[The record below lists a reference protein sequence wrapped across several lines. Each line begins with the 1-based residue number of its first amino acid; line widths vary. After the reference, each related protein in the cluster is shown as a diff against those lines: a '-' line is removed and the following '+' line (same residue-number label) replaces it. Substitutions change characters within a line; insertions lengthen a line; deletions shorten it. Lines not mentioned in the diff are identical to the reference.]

1 MLKFTMNAKKL
12 KTMIEKGLIAVDKKT
27 SLASLHKLYLQVEGD
42 ETVKILG
49 TDMEHFVEMRTHS
62 AWNTSPGVIGI
73 DINDIKIISK
83 MNGDVTI
90 EDVSTEE
97 QQTMNVKCGKKIV
110 TLPCVTN
117 TDIFLPVMDDTEKH
131 ILIVEENWL
140 LTTIVNLSLFVP
152 GSDINNKMLNTFH
165 FNVKQRRV
173 EVCDGHRIGM
183 RTIDNQ
189 QIVTKSENPF
199 DNIKLH
205 IKCLPVLKKVMDKKS
220 DTEVKIYQD
229 KKFIKLEGKNFTYI
243 IRRVEGQY
251 FNLETMLTNS
261 REFVFNADRKKMLEV
276 MQYNAEMAKNE
287 KKPTI
292 FHSENGKL
300 YSFLKTSRYET
311 FDEIE
316 VGNFTMNEDLF
327 IGFNSQYLVD
337 ALSIVDTDKPMFR
350 GEHNKAPMYID
361 GNEYN
366 FMILPIYTGHDKD
379 LISRFKNNINKVA

>member
-1 MLKFTMNAKKL
+1 MLKFTISAKKL
-12 KTMIEKGLIAVDKKT
+12 KTMIEKGLIAVNKKT
-27 SLASLHKLYLQVEGD
+27 SLASLHKLYLQVEAD

-90 EDVSTEE
+90 EDISTEE
-97 QQTMNVKCGKKIV
+97 QQKINVKCGKKIV
-110 TLPCVTN
+110 TIPCVAN
-117 TDIFLPVMDDTEKH
+117 TDIFLPSMDETEEH
-131 ILIVEENWL
+131 IFTVEENWL
-140 LTTIVNLSLFVP
+140 LATIVNLSLFTL
-152 GSDINNKMLNTFH
+152 GIDTENKMLNMFH
-165 FNVKQRRV
+165 FNIKQKRV
-173 EVCDGHRIGM
+173 EACDGHRIGM
-183 RTIDNQ
+183 RTINNQ

-205 IKCLPVLKKVMDKKS
+205 IKCLSVFKKVMDKKS
-220 DTEVKIYQD
+220 DAEVKIYQD
-229 KKFIKLEGKNFTYI
+229 KKFIKIEGKNFTYI
-243 IRRVEGQY
+243 TRRVDELY
-251 FNLETMLTNS
+251 LNLETILTNS
-261 REFVFNADRKKMLEV
+261 SEFAFDADRKKMLEL

-300 YSFLKTSRYET
+300 YSFVKTSRYEI

-316 VGNFTMNEDLF
+316 VDNLTMNEDLF
-327 IGFNSQYLVD
+327 IGFNSHYLVD
-337 ALSIVDTDKPMFR
+337 ALSIIDTDKPMFR

-366 FMILPIYTGHDKD
+366 FMILPVYIDNDKD
-379 LISRFKNNINKVA
+379 VTGFKKFLGKVV